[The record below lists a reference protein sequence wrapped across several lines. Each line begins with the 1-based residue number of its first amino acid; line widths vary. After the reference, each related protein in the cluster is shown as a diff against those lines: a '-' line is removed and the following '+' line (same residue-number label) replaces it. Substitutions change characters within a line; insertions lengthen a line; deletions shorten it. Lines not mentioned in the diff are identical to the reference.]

1 MAQQDFSKKKAL
13 LIEDMAEARIMQRKM
28 LTDFGFTSIDIAMKA
43 ETAIELLK
51 NQTFDVILSD
61 YNLGNGKDGQQLLEE
76 VRHSKLIPNTATYLM
91 VTAETSIEMVMGAIE
106 YQPDGYITKPFSQAV
121 LQRRL
126 SKLLETKERLYN
138 VNIALDKGD
147 FESAIVAAKI
157 VMKKYPSLIGKC
169 ERIIGESLL
178 ELKEYKK
185 ALSLF
190 NKTLKSRKMP
200 WALFGK
206 GKSYFLMGE
215 LEKAEQSFRQLMLD
229 NRFFVSAYDW
239 LAKIQVVEGKLEE
252 AQSTLIEAIGRS
264 PKNIL
269 RQMELGK
276 ISLDLNDSMTAEMS
290 YRRAVF
296 LAKYS
301 CYNTADVYLNH
312 LESLARIS
320 DNGPLL
326 PRQKDNFDSTL
337 KKIHESFFDDPDNK
351 AKAYSCEIDV
361 YLADKDTLTAK
372 QIFEAWLSEV
382 KSGSSTAPTKQQ
394 SASYAAAFGG
404 IQ

>member
-43 ETAIELLK
+43 ETAIELLRNK
-51 NQTFDVILSD
+51 SFDVILSD

-126 SKLLETKERLYN
+126 SKLLETKERLYKVN
-138 VNIALDKGD
+138 VALDANN
-147 FESAIVAAKI
+147 FEEAIIAAKQ
-157 VMKKYPSLIGKC
+157 VMEKYPSLIGKC

-178 ELKEYKK
+178 EIKEYKK

-190 NKTLKSRKMP
+190 KKTLKSRKMP

-206 GKSYFLMGE
+206 AKSYFLMGE
-215 LEKAEQSFRQLMLD
+215 LDKAEQNFRQLMLD

-239 LAKIQVVEGKLEE
+239 LAKIQVIQGKYEE
-252 AQSTLIEAIGRS
+252 AQATLIEAIGRS

-269 RQMELGK
+269 RQMELGN
-276 ISLDLNDSMTAEMS
+276 ISLSLNDSTTAEMS
-290 YRRAVF
+290 FRRAVF

-301 CYNTADVYLNH
+301 CYNTADVYLKH

-320 DNGPLL
+320 DSGPLL
-326 PRQKDNFDSTL
+326 PRQKDNFNSTL
-337 KKIHESFFDDPDNK
+337 KKVHESFFDDPNNK
-351 AKAYSCEIDV
+351 AKAYSYEIDI
-361 YLADKDTLTAK
+361 YLADNDISTAK

-382 KSGSSTAPTKQQ
+382 QSGSATAPTKEQ
-394 SASYAAAFGG
+394 SVNYTKAFGG
-404 IQ
+404 

>member
-28 LTDFGFTSIDIAMKA
+28 LSDFGFTSIEIAMKA
-43 ETAIELLK
+43 ETAVELLRSHS
-51 NQTFDVILSD
+51 FDVILSD

-76 VRHSKLIPNTATYLM
+76 IRHSKLIPHTATYLM

-126 SKLLETKERLYN
+126 SKLLETKERLLE
-138 VNIALDKGD
+138 VNLALDANN
-147 FESAIVAAKI
+147 FNEAILAAKRVI
-157 VMKKYPSLIGKC
+157 KKYPSLLGKC
-169 ERIIGESLL
+169 ERIIGESFL
-178 ELKEYKK
+178 EIKEYKK

-190 NKTLKSRKMP
+190 NKTLKNRKMP

-206 GKSYFLMGE
+206 AKTYFFMGE
-215 LEKAEQSFRQLMLD
+215 LEKAEQNFRQLMLD

-239 LAKIQVVEGKLEE
+239 LAKIQVKNNNLEE
-252 AQSTLIEAIGRS
+252 AQVTLIEAIGKS

-276 ISLDLNDSMTAEMS
+276 ISLLLNDYIAAEMA

-301 CYNTADVYLNH
+301 CYNTAEVYIKH

-320 DNGPLL
+320 DSGPLL
-326 PRQKDNFDSTL
+326 PRQKDNFESTL
-337 KKIHESFFDDPDNK
+337 KKVHESFFDDPDNK
-351 AKAYSCEIDV
+351 AKTYSYEIDV
-361 YLADKDTLTAK
+361 YLADNDKSTAK

-382 KSGSSTAPTKQQ
+382 KSGSATPPSKQQ
-394 SASYAAAFGG
+394 SSIFTKSFGS
-404 IQ
+404 

>member
-28 LTDFGFTSIDIAMKA
+28 LSDFGFTSIEIAMKA
-43 ETAIELLK
+43 ETAVELLRSHS
-51 NQTFDVILSD
+51 FDVILSD

-76 VRHSKLIPNTATYLM
+76 IRHSKLIPHTATYLM

-126 SKLLETKERLYN
+126 SKLLETKERLLE
-138 VNIALDKGD
+138 VNLALDANN
-147 FESAIVAAKI
+147 FNEAILAAKR
-157 VMKKYPSLIGKC
+157 VAKKHPSLLGKC
-169 ERIIGESLL
+169 ERIIGESFL
-178 ELKEYKK
+178 EIKEYKK

-190 NKTLKSRKMP
+190 NKTLKNRKMP

-206 GKSYFLMGE
+206 AKTYFFMGE

-239 LAKIQVVEGKLEE
+239 LAKIQVKNNNLEE
-252 AQSTLIEAIGRS
+252 AQATLIEAVEKS

-276 ISLDLNDSMTAEMS
+276 ISLLLNDYIAAEMA

-301 CYNTADVYLNH
+301 CYNTAEVYIKH

-320 DNGPLL
+320 DSGPLL
-326 PRQKDNFDSTL
+326 PRQKDNFESTL

-351 AKAYSCEIDV
+351 AKTYSYEIDV
-361 YLADKDTLTAK
+361 YLADNDKSTAK

-382 KSGSSTAPTKQQ
+382 KSGSATPPSKQQ
-394 SASYAAAFGG
+394 STFFTKSFGS
-404 IQ
+404 

>member
-28 LTDFGFTSIDIAMKA
+28 LSDFGFTSIEIAMKA
-43 ETAIELLK
+43 ETAVELLRSHS
-51 NQTFDVILSD
+51 FDVILSD

-76 VRHSKLIPNTATYLM
+76 IRHSKLIPHTATYLM

-126 SKLLETKERLYN
+126 SKLLETKERLLE
-138 VNIALDKGD
+138 VNLALDANN
-147 FESAIVAAKI
+147 FNEAILAAKRVI
-157 VMKKYPSLIGKC
+157 KKYPSLLGKC
-169 ERIIGESLL
+169 ERIIGESFL
-178 ELKEYKK
+178 EIKEYKK

-190 NKTLKSRKMP
+190 NKTLKNRKMP

-206 GKSYFLMGE
+206 AKTYFFMGE
-215 LEKAEQSFRQLMLD
+215 LEKAEQNFRQLMLD

-239 LAKIQVVEGKLEE
+239 LAKIQVKNNNLEE
-252 AQSTLIEAIGRS
+252 AQATLIEAIGKS

-276 ISLDLNDSMTAEMS
+276 ISLLLNDYIAAEMA

-301 CYNTADVYLNH
+301 CYNTAEVYIKH

-320 DNGPLL
+320 DSGPLL
-326 PRQKDNFDSTL
+326 PRQKDNFESTL
-337 KKIHESFFDDPDNK
+337 KKVHESFFDDPDNK
-351 AKAYSCEIDV
+351 AKTYSYEIDV
-361 YLADKDTLTAK
+361 YLADNDKSTAK

-382 KSGSSTAPTKQQ
+382 KSGSATPPSKQQ
-394 SASYAAAFGG
+394 SSIFTKSFGS
-404 IQ
+404 

>member
-1 MAQQDFSKKKAL
+1 MTKQDFSKKKAL

-43 ETAIELLK
+43 ETAIELLR
-51 NQTFDVILSD
+51 NTSFDVILSD

-76 VRHSKLIPNTATYLM
+76 IRHSKLIPNTATYLM

-126 SKLLETKERLYN
+126 NKLLETKDKLYKVN
-138 VNIALDKGD
+138 VALDASNYK
-147 FESAIVAAKI
+147 EAIQAAKQVI
-157 VMKKYPSLIGKC
+157 KQHPALTGKC

-185 ALSLF
+185 AFSLF
-190 NKTLKSRKMP
+190 NKTLKNRKMP

-206 GKSYFLMGE
+206 ARCYFYMNDM
-215 LEKAEQSFRQLMLD
+215 EKAEQNFRQLMLD

-239 LAKIQVVEGKLEE
+239 LAKIQVIQNKIEE
-252 AQSTLIEAIGRS
+252 AQSTLIEAIGKS

-269 RQMELGK
+269 RQMELGN
-276 ISLDLNDSMTAEMS
+276 ISLSINDYITAEMS
-290 YRRAVF
+290 FRRSVF

-301 CYNTADVYLNH
+301 CYNTADVYLKH
-312 LESLARIS
+312 LEALARIS
-320 DNGPLL
+320 DSGPLN
-326 PRQKDNFDSTL
+326 PRQRDNFDSTL
-337 KKIHESFFDDPDNK
+337 KKVHEFFFDNPDNK
-351 AKAYSCEIDV
+351 AKSYSYEIDIF
-361 YLADKDTLTAK
+361 LSENDLSTAK
-372 QIFEAWLSEV
+372 QIFEVWLSEV
-382 KSGSSTAPTKQQ
+382 ESNLATPPTKQQ
-394 SASYAAAFGG
+394 YSTYEKSFGN
-404 IQ
+404 

>member
-28 LTDFGFTSIDIAMKA
+28 LTDFGFTSIEIAMKA

-51 NQTFDVILSD
+51 NKKFDVILSD

-126 SKLLETKERLYN
+126 SKLLETKERLYDVN
-138 VNIALDKGD
+138 VALDKGD
-147 FESAIVAAKI
+147 YESAITSAKL
-157 VMKKYPSLIGKC
+157 VMKKYPSLAGKC
-169 ERIIGESLL
+169 ERIIGESFL
-178 ELKEYKK
+178 ELQEYNK

-190 NKTLKSRKMP
+190 NNTLKSRKMP

-206 GKSYFLMGE
+206 GKSYFFMDE
-215 LEKAEQSFRQLMLD
+215 FEKAEQSFRQLMLD

-239 LAKIQVVEGKLEE
+239 LAKIQVAEGKMED
-252 AQSTLIEAIGRS
+252 AQATLIEAIARS

-276 ISLDLNDSMTAEMS
+276 ISLLLNDSITAEMS

-301 CYNTADVYLNH
+301 CYNTAEVYLSH

-326 PRQKDNFDSTL
+326 PRQRDNFDSTL
-337 KKIHESFFDDPDNK
+337 KKVHESFFEDPNHK

-361 YLADKDTLTAK
+361 FLADKDILTAK

-382 KSGSSTAPTKQQ
+382 KGGAATAPTKQQ
-394 SASYAAAFGG
+394 STAYSESFG
-404 IQ
+404 Q